1 MTCAEFEVLLAD
13 WLDGALPEASRGD
26 FEQHLVNCR
35 ACAAMAQD
43 ARSAMAFLERVPS
56 VEPPPELLTRIA
68 FELAGCQERPVAGPL
83 GQLRGWLQSILQPRF
98 AMGMAMTILS
108 FSLLARFA
116 GLEVRQLRASDLS
129 PVVIWRTV
137 EDKVQRVWMRTV
149 KYYESLRI
157 VYEVQTR
164 LAELS
169 QQEEQRRA
177 QVPAEP
183 PQKDKENGSEYQ
195 GRGR

>member
-26 FEQHLVNCR
+26 FEQHLANCQ
-35 ACAAMAQD
+35 ACAAMARD
-43 ARSAMAFLERVPS
+43 ARSAMAFLERVPPI
-56 VEPPPELLTRIA
+56 EPPTELLTRIA
-68 FELAGCQERPVAGPL
+68 FEFAGCQERPVTGPL
-83 GQLRGWLQSILQPRF
+83 GQLRGWLQNILQPRF

-129 PVVIWRTV
+129 PVAIWRTV

-183 PQKDKENGSEYQ
+183 PQKDKENGSEIQ
-195 GRGR
+195 ARGR